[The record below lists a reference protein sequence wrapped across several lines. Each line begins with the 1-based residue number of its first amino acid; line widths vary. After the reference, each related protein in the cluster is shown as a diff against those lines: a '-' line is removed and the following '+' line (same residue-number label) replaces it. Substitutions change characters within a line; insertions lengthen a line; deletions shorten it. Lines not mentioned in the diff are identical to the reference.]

1 MSVVGKS
8 GGGLGGMSL
17 KRAPQGPPRIIAP
30 RAVRR
35 EPHQQI
41 IEEYLCAILHHE
53 REPLVARFS
62 QIAGYR
68 WLSLMRALGVVKCQ
82 LALVLLALRSCSQAA
97 ISSMRVCFGDAAVE
111 ALGR

>member
-53 REPLVARFS
+53 REPLGPRTLAD
-62 QIAGYR
+62 IAAQPDKHMGKSTR
-68 WLSLMRALGVVKCQ
+68 RRRASPHSEVTIHDLDKGEVRVIESPP
-82 LALVLLALRSCSQAA
+82 LDQAP
-97 ISSMRVCFGDAAVE
+97 C
-111 ALGR
+111 